1 MATTI
6 TNQSQDALEVTYKQ
20 VTALR
25 GTPIVASSCVA
36 QLKEKFPILEE
47 RFEGDWPARAM
58 VQGFLKNTSA
68 KSSTSK
74 SK

>member
-20 VTALR
+20 VIALH

-36 QLKEKFPILEE
+36 QLKVKFPILEE
-47 RFEGDWPARAM
+47 RFEGDWPAREM
-58 VQGFLKNTSA
+58 VQSFLKNSSA
-68 KSSTSK
+68 KSTSK